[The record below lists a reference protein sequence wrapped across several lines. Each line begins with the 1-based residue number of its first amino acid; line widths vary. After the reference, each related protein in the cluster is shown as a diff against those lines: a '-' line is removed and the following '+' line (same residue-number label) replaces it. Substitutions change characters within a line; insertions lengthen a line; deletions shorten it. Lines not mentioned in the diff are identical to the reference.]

1 MSYALARR
9 YARALADIIFAE
21 KVPAERLRDEL
32 QKVKQNLT
40 DFAALLRQSP
50 ELSNVLAN
58 PAVGREQ
65 KQALLSRLRDLLKM
79 ATISRNFLGVLL
91 EHRRLDQLD
100 AVLAAFDQEVY
111 ARLGVV
117 PVEVT
122 TAVAL
127 GPAQKKSLEE
137 RLAALA
143 GAQVE
148 MRFREDT
155 GILAG
160 GVARLGSTIY
170 DGSLRAQLR
179 RLQQQ
184 LTAESR

>member
-9 YARALADIIFAE
+9 YARALADIVFAA

-40 DFAALLRQSP
+40 DIAALLRQNLN
-50 ELSNVLAN
+50 LSNVLAN
-58 PAVGREQ
+58 PAVPREQ
-65 KQALLSRLRDLLKM
+65 KLKLLDRLRDLLGLERI
-79 ATISRNFLGVLL
+79 TRNFLAVLL

-100 AVLAAFDQEVY
+100 SVLAAFDQDVY

-127 GPAQKKSLEE
+127 NPAQKKSLEE

-148 MRFREDT
+148 MRFREDA